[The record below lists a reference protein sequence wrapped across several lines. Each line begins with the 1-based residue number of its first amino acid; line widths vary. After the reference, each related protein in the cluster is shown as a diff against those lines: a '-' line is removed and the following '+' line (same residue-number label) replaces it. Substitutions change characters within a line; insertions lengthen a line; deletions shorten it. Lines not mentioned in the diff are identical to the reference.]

1 MEEFV
6 ASLLAKIELD
16 HQCENLELSL
26 LETKCKDVAETE
38 LSIMDSK
45 HDKSECGIDVFN
57 ICHAQ
62 IDASPLVE
70 ESSLEVIEP
79 LIDSLNHD
87 FIENSKIETTN
98 TDTNDISI
106 DIEKLVGDQSNKIEC
121 LNILEH
127 SPEFEKLTDFT
138 KEVVTKIFP

>member
-26 LETKCKDVAETE
+26 LETRCKDVAETE

-79 LIDSLNHD
+79 YNLLDMSLASFENK
-87 FIENSKIETTN
+87 FMAIYTTNENSIKSQKENNQEIIVMK
-98 TDTNDISI
+98 NDIEEKMENQNI
-106 DIEKLVGDQSNKIEC
+106 DILEQGKL
-121 LNILEH
+121 L
-127 SPEFEKLTDFT
+127 
-138 KEVVTKIFP
+138 